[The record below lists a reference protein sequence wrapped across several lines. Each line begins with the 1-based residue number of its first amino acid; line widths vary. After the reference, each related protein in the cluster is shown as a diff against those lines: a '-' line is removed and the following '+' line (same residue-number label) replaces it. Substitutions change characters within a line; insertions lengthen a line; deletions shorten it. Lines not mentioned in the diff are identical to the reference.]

1 MGEIAV
7 TIRVVNEATPEF
19 EAITSDAARM
29 ASEVGAQA
37 VTIRTENLASP
48 EINRVAEDAAR
59 VKAEVEGSPIT
70 IAFAPIEVPS
80 IPAIEVPP
88 VETSF
93 APIEPPVIPPLDSP
107 TVTVNFAPID
117 VPPLPPIDTTD
128 IQDSLH
134 AVEAAAIAAS
144 STISSLPFVV
154 TAQNLASP
162 EIDKIAEDVATV
174 KAQVEGAPI
183 TMTFA
188 PVEIPAIPIIEVPSI
203 QTSFAPVEVPTIPPI
218 EAPTVTVNFAPIDV
232 PVLPS
237 LDTSPIEDSL
247 NRVTAAAMSMSS
259 TVSAQLITIQA
270 QDLASPEIS
279 KVADTA
285 ASVKAS
291 IEAAPITITFAPIEV
306 PPLPP
311 LDTTPIQASL
321 NEVGVAATGMGAD
334 VEAASTSFDDMSAH
348 AEATMVSLRT
358 VAGGIRTT
366 AMMGTEL
373 TTLAADFGIV
383 DKETSKY
390 IRTIMLVIMI
400 VSTAARMYNFL
411 TVMTTGHTAALAVE
425 TTTETGAAVAETSH
439 SVAHGIYA
447 AACNIATMAENAL
460 NISHATFLALTGVG
474 IAVIIAAAAAV
485 SIFASQ
491 MNAATAS
498 VKGYNAAAAETPTVT
513 RGITRAGEQ
522 AMYRR
527 GVE

>member
-7 TIRVVNEATPEF
+7 TIRAVNEATPEF
-19 EAITSDAARM
+19 EAVASDAARM
-29 ASEVGAQA
+29 ASDVGAQA
-37 VTIRTENLASP
+37 VIIHTENLASP

-59 VKAEVEGSPIT
+59 VKAEVEGSPVT
-70 IAFAPIEVPS
+70 IAFAPVEVPT
-80 IPAIEVPP
+80 IPA
-88 VETSF
+88 
-93 APIEPPVIPPLDSP
+93 
-107 TVTVNFAPID
+107 
-117 VPPLPPIDTTD
+117 
-128 IQDSLH
+128 
-134 AVEAAAIAAS
+134 
-144 STISSLPFVV
+144 
-154 TAQNLASP
+154 
-162 EIDKIAEDVATV
+162 
-174 KAQVEGAPI
+174 
-183 TMTFA
+183 
-188 PVEIPAIPIIEVPSI
+188 VEIPPI

-218 EAPTVTVNFAPIDV
+218 ESPTVTVNFAPIDV

-247 NRVTAAAMSMSS
+247 NRVTAAAISMSS
-259 TVSAQLITIQA
+259 TVSAQSITIQA

-291 IEAAPITITFAPIEV
+291 IEAAPITISFALIEA

-321 NEVGVAATGMGAD
+321 NEVGVAATGMGVD

-358 VAGGIRTT
+358 VAGGIRST

-373 TTLAADFGIV
+373 TTLAADFGLV

-390 IRTIMLVIMI
+390 LRTIMLMIMI

-411 TVMTTGHTAALAVE
+411 TVMTTGQTAAVAIE
-425 TTTETGAAVAETSH
+425 TTTETGATAAETSH
-439 SVAHGIYA
+439 SIAHGIYA

-474 IAVIIAAAAAV
+474 IGVIIAAAAAV

-491 MNAATAS
+491 MNSATAS
-498 VKGYNAAAAETPTVT
+498 VKGYNTAASETPAKMA
-513 RGITRAGEQ
+513 GITRAGEQ

>member
-1 MGEIAV
+1 MSAMGEIAV
-7 TIRVVNEATPEF
+7 TIRAVNEATPEF

-59 VKAEVEGSPIT
+59 VKADVEGSPIT

-117 VPPLPPIDTTD
+117 VP
-128 IQDSLH
+128 
-134 AVEAAAIAAS
+134 
-144 STISSLPFVV
+144 
-154 TAQNLASP
+154 
-162 EIDKIAEDVATV
+162 
-174 KAQVEGAPI
+174 
-183 TMTFA
+183 
-188 PVEIPAIPIIEVPSI
+188 
-203 QTSFAPVEVPTIPPI
+203 
-218 EAPTVTVNFAPIDV
+218 
-232 PVLPS
+232 VLPS

-247 NRVTAAAMSMSS
+247 NRVTAAAISMSS

-285 ASVKAS
+285 ASIKAS

-474 IAVIIAAAAAV
+474 IAVIIAAAVAV
-485 SIFASQ
+485 SIFAAN
-491 MNAATAS
+491 MNNATAS
-498 VKGYNAAAAETPTVT
+498 VKEYNAAAAETPARTQ
-513 RGITRAGEQ
+513 GIIRAGEQ